1 MLMVLGICAQWSNL
15 NIESLLLCAKRKAI
29 SNFHLSKTKY
39 FEVVSASSDLQH
51 QLHMELTFR

>member
-1 MLMVLGICAQWSNL
+1 MVLGICAQWSNL